1 MVSIKLKNIAYIDT
15 EDVDQLIAPARW
27 NDCEFAQMAEN
38 DSYVRLDCSDYGL
51 EELYKYLDWEVRKG
65 NEPRPEDYDD
75 PEEYEWKAKRCYAAR
90 LRNQINLVERLR
102 KEYGIRYEILVW
114 VSW

>member
-1 MVSIKLKNIAYIDT
+1 MAVRLKSITYIDT
-15 EDVDQLIAPARW
+15 EDVDQLIAPAHW
-27 NDCEFAQMAEN
+27 NDCEFAQMTEN
-38 DSYVRLDCSDYGL
+38 DSYARLDCSDAGL
-51 EELYKYLDWEVRKG
+51 EELYESLDWEVRKG

-75 PEEYEWKAKRCYAAR
+75 PKEYEWKAKHCYATR
-90 LRNQINLVERLR
+90 LRNQIVLVERLR